1 MLRETPGIPEQ
12 PPSPTPFSG
21 TIAALEP
28 QDEPICRRCTASSS
42 NRSPSVGLAV
52 VDSMAGC
59 QIKALASHAQAF
71 RERSRASPRVSADN
85 PAAGRAGGSPQPPP
99 DAGALPVSYE
109 PRSGGA
115 PRP

>member
-1 MLRETPGIPEQ
+1 MLRETPGIPAQ

-52 VDSMAGC
+52 VDSMTGC
-59 QIKALASHAQAF
+59 RIKAFASHAKAF
-71 RERSRASPRVSADN
+71 RDQAASSASARITPRRAVLADRFHHL
-85 PAAGRAGGSPQPPP
+85 PMH
-99 DAGALPVSYE
+99 ALFAFHMHHDQ
-109 PRSGGA
+109 RM
-115 PRP
+115 